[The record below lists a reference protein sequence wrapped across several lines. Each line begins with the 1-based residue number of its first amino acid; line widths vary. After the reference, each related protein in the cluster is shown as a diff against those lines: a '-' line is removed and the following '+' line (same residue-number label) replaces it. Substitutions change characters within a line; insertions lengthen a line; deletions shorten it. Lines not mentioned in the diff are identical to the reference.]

1 LPIESPA
8 SPPERS
14 RLHRRLFWLVLFLV
28 VYGSL
33 FPFRYQAHTA
43 SWADGWQLL
52 RPDASHSRSDLLS
65 NVLLFVPY
73 GLLLAVP
80 MPLPRRLLALLGGA
94 ALALG
99 LQYLQ
104 FWFPD
109 RHPSGADAALN
120 LLGMAFGL
128 SAGLAAAP
136 WVRRWQPQALPR
148 QQFWV
153 LATALMGLWLLYRW
167 FPLVPTLDLQNIK
180 NGIKPLLQWRDTS
193 PVDVLR
199 NLAGWLVFLRM
210 SRYSLLQR
218 WGSWQLAALCVAVV
232 AAEPLFMG
240 NAISA
245 ANLAGL
251 ALALALWPLLR
262 SGPRTLRVIAI
273 VLAVSIAVAALRP
286 FAFSWVG
293 GWLWIPFAGSLGGD
307 PIAAIPPL
315 IEKLYLYGSLV
326 FFVRYLGASHWL
338 SVLTLGAFFL
348 ALELAQLALPGRTP
362 EVTDPLLALGMVW
375 LVRPLFERVR
385 VSTPSE
391 RMPLI

>member
-1 LPIESPA
+1 MPS
-8 SPPERS
+8 SPPEHS

-33 FPFRYQAHTA
+33 FPFRYQVHTV

-52 RPDASHSRSDLLS
+52 QPDASQSRSDLLS

-73 GLLLAVP
+73 GLLLVVP
-80 MPLPRRLLALLGGA
+80 MPLSRRLLAVLGGA
-94 ALALG
+94 VLALG

-109 RHPSGADAALN
+109 RHPSGTDAALN
-120 LLGMAFGL
+120 LLGMALGL
-128 SAGLAAAP
+128 GAGLAVAP

-148 QQFWV
+148 QQFWL

-167 FPLVPTLDLQNIK
+167 FPLVPTLDVQNIK
-180 NGIKPLLQWRDTS
+180 NGLKPLLQWRDAS

-199 NLAGWLVFLRM
+199 NLAGWLVFLRL

-218 WGSWQLAALCVAVV
+218 WGSWSLAALCVAVV

-251 ALALALWPLLR
+251 ALALALWPWLR
-262 SGPRTLRVIAI
+262 SGPRTLRVIAAL
-273 VLAVSIAVAALRP
+273 LAVSIAVAALRP

-338 SVLTLGAFFL
+338 TVLTLGTFFL

-362 EVTDPLLALGMVW
+362 EVTDPLLVLGMVW

-385 VSTPSE
+385 VNAPSE
-391 RMPLI
+391 RMPMV

>member
-1 LPIESPA
+1 MPIESPA

-128 SAGLAAAP
+128 SAGLAAARCRDSSSGCWP
-136 WVRRWQPQALPR
+136 PR
-148 QQFWV
+148 
-153 LATALMGLWLLYRW
+153 
-167 FPLVPTLDLQNIK
+167 
-180 NGIKPLLQWRDTS
+180 
-193 PVDVLR
+193 
-199 NLAGWLVFLRM
+199 
-210 SRYSLLQR
+210 
-218 WGSWQLAALCVAVV
+218 
-232 AAEPLFMG
+232 
-240 NAISA
+240 
-245 ANLAGL
+245 
-251 ALALALWPLLR
+251 
-262 SGPRTLRVIAI
+262 
-273 VLAVSIAVAALRP
+273 
-286 FAFSWVG
+286 
-293 GWLWIPFAGSLGGD
+293 
-307 PIAAIPPL
+307 
-315 IEKLYLYGSLV
+315 
-326 FFVRYLGASHWL
+326 
-338 SVLTLGAFFL
+338 
-348 ALELAQLALPGRTP
+348 
-362 EVTDPLLALGMVW
+362 
-375 LVRPLFERVR
+375 
-385 VSTPSE
+385 
-391 RMPLI
+391 